1 MQGSRMSWSKTDD
14 DPQTLGDAHW
24 SVQPRWLRLYTIC
37 IAVPAWVFLL
47 VRILAGDFDFYDI
60 TVRTA
65 AFLLATAA
73 VLQIIF
79 IFRGYWRM
87 DI

>member
-1 MQGSRMSWSKTDD
+1 MSWLKTND

-37 IAVPAWVFLL
+37 IALPAWVYLL
-47 VRILAGDFDFYDI
+47 VRTFAGDFDFDDV
-60 TVRTA
+60 TVGTA
-65 AFLLATAA
+65 AFLFATAA
-73 VLQIIF
+73 GLQMIF
-79 IFRGYWRM
+79 IFRAYWRM